1 MKVNEWGV
9 FVERPDGSTHE
20 IVLDDVSKSKVVKYI
35 DDLAED
41 DENILQLDTQGNI
54 EW

>member
-20 IVLDDVSKSKVVKYI
+20 IILDDVLKSKVVKYI
-35 DDLAED
+35 NKLAEN
-41 DENILQLDTQGNI
+41 DESIRSDTQGKI

>member
-1 MKVNEWGV
+1 MKINEWGV

-20 IVLDDVSKSKVVKYI
+20 IILDDVLKSKVVKYI
-35 DDLAED
+35 NKLAEN
-41 DENILQLDTQGNI
+41 DENIRPDTQGKI

>member
-1 MKVNEWGV
+1 MKINEWGV

-20 IVLDDVSKSKVVKYI
+20 IILDDVLKSKVVKHI
-35 DDLAED
+35 NKLAEN
-41 DENILQLDTQGNI
+41 DENIRPDTQGKI